1 MSTSFSGL
9 YINLQVSPLYN
20 TPDQPLRLLTTGVV
34 SRKFV
39 TTDIELFNCQ
49 KHCAHISFISV
60 RRLIMVPSSSLQMFT
75 VGTPPFNLKGGPP
88 YRPKDDVDF
97 FSSNV
102 SVQAIQR
109 AIFPSNLALQ
119 MHVYGDKQVLNAY
132 TVPERITFEKF
143 QSFVSPNT
151 VPVDNL
157 EDTSGLQKLST
168 QALFTIHANFIFNL
182 IIIGIIFWFLAD
194 RFMGNRMLHNLL
206 HCFFSVR

>member
-1 MSTSFSGL
+1 
-9 YINLQVSPLYN
+9 
-20 TPDQPLRLLTTGVV
+20 
-34 SRKFV
+34 
-39 TTDIELFNCQ
+39 
-49 KHCAHISFISV
+49 
-60 RRLIMVPSSSLQMFT
+60 
-75 VGTPPFNLKGGPP
+75 
-88 YRPKDDVDF
+88 
-97 FSSNV
+97 
-102 SVQAIQR
+102 
-109 AIFPSNLALQ
+109 